1 MTLLNTVIDD
11 EQFSINDD
19 IIRISPLTDI
29 SNELLEETIKTQIEN
44 PYNAVTNCL
53 EEFRESYSDELDEY
67 EGDEEMIPM
76 IHSSAKEFYVAVID
90 LIDKK
95 FDLGV
100 DFELIG
106 ELDIDSISNIAEAIY
121 EFFIIKYSH
130 NISKCIVKLILNNF
144 DSIISYLSANKNT
157 NASIISYKKK
167 LQSKESAMVLSNINT
182 AIGCV
187 KTLELEPSDFI
198 NLFNID
204 KFEVAVIAYAIE
216 NNIINGNF
224 IGNFLAPIVDRIQ
237 DEIYDEVVRDVQS
250 YLYHKFKKN
259 EKFDLNTIVKE
270 AGKDDE

>member
-1 MTLLNTVIDD
+1 
-11 EQFSINDD
+11 
-19 IIRISPLTDI
+19 
-29 SNELLEETIKTQIEN
+29 
-44 PYNAVTNCL
+44 
-53 EEFRESYSDELDEY
+53 
-67 EGDEEMIPM
+67 
-76 IHSSAKEFYVAVID
+76 
-90 LIDKK
+90 
-95 FDLGV
+95 
-100 DFELIG
+100 
-106 ELDIDSISNIAEAIY
+106 
-121 EFFIIKYSH
+121 
-130 NISKCIVKLILNNF
+130 
-144 DSIISYLSANKNT
+144 
-157 NASIISYKKK
+157 
-167 LQSKESAMVLSNINT
+167 MVLSNINT

-270 AGKDDE
+270 EEKDDE